1 MTASQKRGTIYIDLG
16 HPARKVAE
24 ALAAP
29 NGRSTEKTN
38 PEGFELFAERGGSVR
53 FWSAAFFGLGNGMD

>member
-1 MTASQKRGTIYIDLG
+1 MAPCIRNGASYPFTMTGYAYMTSSQKRGTIYIGVTNDLG

-29 NGRSTEKTN
+29 NGRST
-38 PEGFELFAERGGSVR
+38 
-53 FWSAAFFGLGNGMD
+53 

>member
-1 MTASQKRGTIYIDLG
+1 MAPCIRNGASYPSTMTGYAYMTASQKRGAIYIDLG

-29 NGRSTEKTN
+29 NGRST
-38 PEGFELFAERGGSVR
+38 
-53 FWSAAFFGLGNGMD
+53 